1 MGQLLQVRAW
11 KTRNHDVHRFLNQ
24 INLEEKQ
31 YYITCRFLK
40 VYFYKKPRN
49 KRYGQVRQT
58 QGGQVFNNPHVW
70 ELCHGYVKP
79 LNLNCDVDKHTG
91 HNNSVN
97 KHGSDE
103 RLINVRPTY
112 CKTILS
118 QHSSA
123 QQSTKPRSG
132 RPALPS
138 INKQSPFHQCTQIM
152 T

>member
-1 MGQLLQVRAW
+1 M
-11 KTRNHDVHRFLNQ
+11 
-24 INLEEKQ
+24 
-31 YYITCRFLK
+31 ITCRFLK
-40 VYFYKKPRN
+40 VYFFKKPRN
-49 KRYGQVRQT
+49 NRYGQVRQT
-58 QGGQVFNNPHVW
+58 QGGQVFNNPYVW

-79 LNLNCDVDKHTG
+79 LNLNCNVDKHTG

-123 QQSTKPRSG
+123 QHSTIPRSG
-132 RPALPS
+132 RLFPQS
-138 INKQSPFHQCTQIM
+138 INSPPSTSAHKLWHNYFHWKIFKHGQYF
-152 T
+152 